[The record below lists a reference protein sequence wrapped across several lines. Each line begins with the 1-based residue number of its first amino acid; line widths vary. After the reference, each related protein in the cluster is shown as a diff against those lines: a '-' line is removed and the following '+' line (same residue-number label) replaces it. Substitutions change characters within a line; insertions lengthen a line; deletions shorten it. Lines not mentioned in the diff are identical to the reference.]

1 MLYLEVSEEG
11 NPRSSFDVNLYK
23 SGLAVADVGA
33 QLRPA
38 AAHFELAAETI
49 EAQLERLGACP
60 LGHISSG
67 PDRKGNQF
75 LSVYAQTVAL

>member
-1 MLYLEVSEEG
+1 L
-11 NPRSSFDVNLYK
+11 FDVNQRK
-23 SGLAVADVGA
+23 RAGG
-33 QLRPA
+33 RRCRRA
-38 AAHFELAAETI
+38 AATSRRASGWLTI